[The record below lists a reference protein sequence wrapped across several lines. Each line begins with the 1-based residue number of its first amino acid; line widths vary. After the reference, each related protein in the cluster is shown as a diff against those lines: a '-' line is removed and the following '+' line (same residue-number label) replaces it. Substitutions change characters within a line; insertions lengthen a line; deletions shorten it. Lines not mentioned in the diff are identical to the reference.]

1 MAKLLSDFFVSLLHR
16 IYRRRLLLGLA
27 LLVLWVA
34 SSLYIV
40 SDQRPRIKMEAG
52 GATDSSAY
60 RVQMVMQEHFH
71 FRSANAL
78 GLVLEAGAKAD
89 AELLQLLKNL
99 PHMKDVRE
107 IEGFKAHRNQVFL
120 LQLELDLPVFETES
134 LIPVIRQQLRNW
146 GKPRGVEL
154 WLTGL
159 PAFFYDMAE
168 ASHKDT
174 AQAEQW
180 GLLFALGVLI
190 FCYGSLTAA
199 FLPLIVAITTL
210 LLTQMLV
217 RLFGIGGN
225 ETALILNSM
234 VGLGLTIDY
243 CLFMVSRYR
252 EERQKHAPAEAL
264 VILMHTTGRTIFYSA
279 LVMLAALLV
288 LLIPEVS
295 ALRGT
300 IGNLILVVGLSAI
313 NALTVLPLLLV
324 VLDSWLDK
332 PRWLTDKILSLH
344 RQDRW
349 RRIAT
354 HVTARPLRYFSLSL
368 LLLLSM
374 AWPVLYIRIWEPL
387 QTLAPP
393 GSDALRAYDEMTADG
408 WGGEMMPVQIVLYAP
423 QGQSVLDPPVLAAVH
438 ALAQAL
444 EQRPEITRVQS
455 LTPADKPLGDYQRF
469 YNQLRLLGP
478 LMPEIPGVAM
488 TSEGEVTVL
497 NAFPGQVMDIDAIY
511 GTLDWLETYKVQHP
525 QYRLEIGGAIARA
538 RSLSHEI
545 YDQWVLLLLMI
556 MGSIFV
562 ILSLYLR
569 SFILPLKASIMNFL
583 PILAAYGLLVWAF
596 QWGGLETH
604 AGIISLVP
612 ITLFCIV
619 FGLSMDYEVLILSR
633 IDEAWRE
640 TGEVHSAVI
649 NGMSRSGGII
659 TGAALILLAVFSP
672 GLASTSLIVRELS
685 LGIVLTILIDATIV
699 RLVLV
704 PSFMMLMGRWNWW
717 NPLQTQPPEPL
728 LEIMGDSQD
737 EN

>member
-1 MAKLLSDFFVSLLHR
+1 MAKLLSAFFGSLLKM
-16 IYRRRLLLGLA
+16 IYRRRAVLGLG
-27 LLVLWVA
+27 LVLLWTA
-34 SSLYIV
+34 SSLFIAF
-40 SDQRPRIKMEAG
+40 DQRPRVKMEAG

-60 RVQMVMQEHFH
+60 RVQEVMQDHFN

-89 AELLQLLKNL
+89 TELMTLLENL
-99 PHMKDVRE
+99 PHMQEVRP
-107 IEGFKAHRNQVFL
+107 IEGFEPHRNQVFL

-134 LIPVIRQQLRNW
+134 LIPKFREQLQVW
-146 GKPRGVEL
+146 GDKRGVDL

-180 GLLFALGVLI
+180 GLLFALVILI

-199 FLPLIVAITTL
+199 FLPLLVAVTTL
-210 LLTQMLV
+210 LLTQTIV

-252 EERQKHAPAEAL
+252 EERQKHPPELAL
-264 VILMHTTGRTIFYSA
+264 QILMRTTGRTIFYSA
-279 LVMLAALLV
+279 LVMLAALMV
-288 LLIPEVS
+288 LLIPDVN

-300 IGNLILVVGLSAI
+300 IGNLILVVALSAF
-313 NALTVLPLLLV
+313 NALTVLPLLLIL
-324 VLDSWLDK
+324 LDSWLDK
-332 PRWLTDKILSLH
+332 PRWLTRKILSWH
-344 RQDRW
+344 REDRW
-349 RRIAT
+349 RGIAT
-354 HVTARPLRYFSLSL
+354 HVTARPVRYFVAAL
-368 LLLLSM
+368 LLLLSL

-393 GSDALRAYDEMTADG
+393 GSDALRAYNEMTEDG
-408 WGGEMMPVQIVLYAP
+408 WGGEMMPVQIVFYAP
-423 QGQSVLDPPVLAAVH
+423 QGQSVLDPPVLEAVH
-438 ALAQAL
+438 ALSQAL

-455 LTPADKPLGDYQRF
+455 LTPADKPLAEYQSL

-478 LMPEIPGVAM
+478 LMPAIPGVAM
-488 TSEGEVTVL
+488 SPEGEVTVM
-497 NAFPGQVMDIDAIY
+497 NAFPGKVMDIDAIY
-511 GTLDWLETYKVQHP
+511 GTLDWLESYRLQHP
-525 QYRLEIGGAIARA
+525 EYRFEVGGSIARA
-538 RSLSHEI
+538 RSLSNEI

-562 ILSLYLR
+562 ILSFYLR

-596 QWGGLETH
+596 QWGGIEKH
-604 AGIISLVP
+604 SGIISLVP

-640 TGEVHSAVI
+640 TGEVRSAVI

-659 TGAALILLAVFSP
+659 TGAALILLGVFSP
-672 GLASTSLIVRELS
+672 GLTSSSLIVRELS
-685 LGIVLTILIDATIV
+685 LGIVLTIVIDATIV

-717 NPLQTQPPEPL
+717 NPLHEQSASAGTDHTKTESEL
-728 LEIMGDSQD
+728 
-737 EN
+737 